1 MSAEGRGSIKEF
13 AQLGI
18 VRRRG
23 LKDFFEAGVLLVV
36 QNEEALVGETSLCLQ
51 CGCGEDEIADA
62 TRRVCSRAANK
73 SVLFLGEA

>member
-1 MSAEGRGSIKEF
+1 MSAEGRGTIKEF

-23 LKDFFEAGVLLVV
+23 RKDLFEAGVLLFV

-51 CGCGEDEIADA
+51 CGCVENEIADA
-62 TRRVCSRAANK
+62 ARCVCSRAANE